1 MNKAVGYIN
10 LRVNPKQEHEILG
23 RYVGKDGSVSEQ
35 DYLVAGTYGPPAA
48 RRRTAVQIALG
59 PEIISALKEIA
70 VVEGPCSL
78 HRGVLT
84 FQDGSTIDLCQLID
98 QYEGA

>member
-1 MNKAVGYIN
+1 MNKPVSYIN

-59 PEIISALKEIA
+59 PQLIEALKSEHEAASQAI
-70 VVEGPCSL
+70 E
-78 HRGVLT
+78 
-84 FQDGSTIDLCQLID
+84 FQCGKGCETCELIN